1 MELPESVK
9 NCVKFLYDKKGEDIL
24 ILDMRELIPEITD
37 YFIIVT
43 GHTHDH
49 ILSMEEYVEGEFAKR
64 GLLPHH
70 IEGHRHS
77 RWILMDYGFFIVH
90 IMLKEARE
98 FYSLEELWGDAP
110 RVRYDGEFK
119 EEN

>member
-9 NCVKFLYDKKGEDIL
+9 DCAKFLYDKKGEDIL
-24 ILDMRELIPEITD
+24 ILDMRQLIPEITD
-37 YFIIVT
+37 YFVIAT
-43 GHTHDH
+43 GHTRDH
-49 ILSMEEYVEGEFAKR
+49 ILSMEEYVEGELAKR

-90 IMLKEARE
+90 IMLNEARE
-98 FYSLEELWGDAP
+98 FYRLEELWGDAP

-119 EEN
+119 EED